1 MKTKIET
8 VNAPKATGPFSQ
20 GVVNENMIFTSG
32 QVYLTK
38 EGKLLEGS
46 IEEQTHQVMKN
57 LKAILEAAGTTFRD
71 VVKTTIYVTDMSL
84 YGKINEI
91 YGSYFSEP
99 FPARETVCVKELPLG
114 ARLEISMVAIKTNV

>member
-8 VNAPKATGPFSQ
+8 IDAPKATGPFSQ
-20 GVVNENMIFTSG
+20 GVKDGKLIFTSG

-38 EGKLLEGS
+38 DGKLLEGT
-46 IEEQTHQVMKN
+46 IEEQTHQVMRN
-57 LKAILEAAGTTFRD
+57 LKAILETGGVSFGN

-84 YGKINEI
+84 YGKINAV
-91 YGSYFSEP
+91 YGSYFSDP

-114 ARLEISMVAIKTNV
+114 AKLEISMVAIKA